1 MELLNMEVQD
11 ESVPVQDGL
20 ADQVMDSVGVGEQ
33 PDGGS
38 SAPEEEGSE
47 GSHSKESLAVQKRL
61 KAQRRAHERE
71 VRELHARIGDL
82 ESRMGQPM
90 QQAQDQSINPYPP
103 DNSVGVD
110 ETIQKAVSYALRQK
124 ELEERKARDA
134 QEAAHVQKSYQGLN
148 KHLESMNDKY
158 DDFHD
163 TVFGQDIPYTA
174 AMRDYALTLPRS
186 GAGSAGEVLYKLG
199 KNRPE
204 LERISKLHPIDQSS
218 ELAKLSHSL
227 ISGGEA
233 KPAQHNRPLGQIKNN
248 PVSNSHAVTEKTPIG
263 SIRERMRSGT
273 WK

>member
-1 MELLNMEVQD
+1 MEVQD

-20 ADQVMDSVGVGEQ
+20 ADQAMDSVGVSEDQPHESGEAEAE
-33 PDGGS
+33 GG
-38 SAPEEEGSE
+38 E

-90 QQAQDQSINPYPP
+90 QNQQDQSMNPNGTPEQGG
-103 DNSVGVD
+103 NVD
-110 ETIQKAVSYALRQK
+110 ETIQKAVSFALRQR
-124 ELEERKARDA
+124 EMEERKVRDA
-134 QEAAHVQKSYQGLN
+134 QEAAHVHKSYQDFN
-148 KHLESMNDKY
+148 KHLEGMNDKY

-163 TVFGQDIPYTA
+163 VVFGRDTPYTTH
-174 AMRDYALTLPRS
+174 MRDYSLTLPRN

-199 KNRPE
+199 KNRSE
-204 LERISKLHPIDQSS
+204 LERISKLHPLDQAS

-227 ISGGEA
+227 ISGGEH
-233 KPAQHNRPLGQIKNN
+233 KPVSSNRPLGQIKNN

-263 SIRERMRSGT
+263 SIRERMKSGT